1 MLAIFL
7 VPFAL
12 TGKTTA
18 SCLLSLLLISALFPK
33 QDTAHQ
39 PFGISSIRVVTRS
52 PVQFALTAA
61 CADAKSKA
69 LVIWAP
75 TVVMRHLQCR
85 RPNQIFGCASSDAIS
100 HIVTVV
106 LAKRGGTWAGREEP
120 KGGGG
125 GVGKTRESGG
135 GQRRG
140 SASVRSSSPP
150 PHLLFVATML
160 GQGPGLC
167 DTDRW
172 RTVWRVSLLSGT
184 RDVTGYSQRTGILV
198 WV

>member
-106 LAKRGGTWAGREEP
+106 LAKRGELGQEGKSPR
-120 KGGGG
+120 

-167 DTDRW
+167 DTAR
-172 RTVWRVSLLSGT
+172 
-184 RDVTGYSQRTGILV
+184 
-198 WV
+198 